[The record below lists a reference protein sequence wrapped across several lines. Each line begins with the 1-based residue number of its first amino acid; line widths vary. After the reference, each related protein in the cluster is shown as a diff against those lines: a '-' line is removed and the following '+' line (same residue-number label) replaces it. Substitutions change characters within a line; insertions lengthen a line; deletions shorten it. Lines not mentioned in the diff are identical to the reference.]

1 METNLQIL
9 RKIRNSIMTQAMYVE
24 KMIETNHIYA
34 MKDENVKSS
43 AIADHVL
50 M

>member
-1 METNLQIL
+1 
-9 RKIRNSIMTQAMYVE
+9 MTQAMYVE

-43 AIADHVL
+43 VQSVQ
-50 M
+50 